1 MLLSE
6 PIHVTLQVAQA
17 LEILGIPYFIGGS
30 LASAVH
36 GVPRSTIDTDL
47 VAVIRLEQAHLLAQ
61 ALEKH
66 FYVQVDDIREAI
78 IYERSF
84 NVIHLET
91 FFKVDVFIAKT
102 RPYDHEQ
109 LRRRIAHVVTIE
121 PEQSMYIASAEDTVL
136 AKLEWYRM
144 GNGIS
149 DRQWSDILGVLKMQ
163 SDILDKAY
171 MRHWAKELGVLDL
184 LERALEDAG

>member
-1 MLLSE
+1 MLLNE
-6 PIHVTLQVAQA
+6 PIHVTLQVVQE
-17 LEILGIPYFIGGS
+17 LEMLGIPYFIGGS
-30 LASAVH
+30 LASAMH

-47 VAVIRLEQAHLLAQ
+47 VAVIRLEQADVLAQ

-78 IYERSF
+78 VYERSF

-102 RPYDHEQ
+102 RPYDREQ
-109 LRRRIAHVVTIE
+109 LRRCMAHIVAIE
-121 PEQSMYIASAEDTVL
+121 PERSIYISSAEDTVL

-149 DRQWSDILGVLKMQ
+149 DRQWNDILGVLKVQ
-163 SDILDKAY
+163 RDILDRSY